1 MPNNSLRFF
10 RNKQQR
16 IELTFHAPI
25 IIPVPVRS
33 EASKHKLFHPLLKK
47 NKKKQPLV
55 IGKTRKTNRLS
66 ESRCKVRSF

>member
-47 NKKKQPLV
+47 NKKKTTASDWQNE
-55 IGKTRKTNRLS
+55 KD
-66 ESRCKVRSF
+66 ESIV